1 MKISKG
7 RQTENIKLVIYGP
20 EGVGKTTFANKFPA
34 PLNLDIEDGSKQ
46 LDVERVDDIINYDD
60 VIETIKWLITN
71 KHEYKTLII
80 DTADWLE
87 KLCDEKIC
95 TENDITSIEAMGY
108 GQGYGERRTIFGRLL
123 TLINVLKSKMN
134 VIFLAHSKVER
145 IDPPQNSSLPYDHI
159 SLKCSK
165 QVAPLLKEWC
175 DALLFMTF
183 DDKVEVDKQKRAKAI
198 GGNERI
204 MYTQHTAFCD
214 AKNRFGLDPLIY
226 ADYSFF
232 EPFVNSQ
239 IQNEGIG
246 VPVQPATPI
255 QEGTNPLEEYDED
268 NEIPGLSSVV
278 ADTKLVILKLN
289 DNPQIAEE
297 LATKYFCQFGWIKE
311 GQIWRDASEDN
322 MKLVLARSDSFI
334 QSVQKKEA
342 ADGTN
347 VQ

>member
-7 RQTENIKLVIYGP
+7 KQKENIKLVIYGP
-20 EGVGKTTFANKFPA
+20 EGVGKTTFANLFPA
-34 PLNLDIEDGSKQ
+34 PLNIDIEDGSKQ
-46 LDVERVDDIINYDD
+46 LDVERVEDIKTFDD
-60 VIETIKWLITN
+60 VTATIRWLLEN

-95 TENDITSIEAMGY
+95 ADNDITSIEAMGY

-123 TLINVLKSKMN
+123 SLINLLKSKMN
-134 VIFLAHSKVER
+134 IIFLAHSKVER

-159 SLKCSK
+159 SMKCSK

-226 ADYSFF
+226 ADYAFF
-232 EPFVNSQ
+232 APFVNSE
-239 IQNEGIG
+239 IQTSEPG
-246 VPVQPATPI
+246 VPVSNDFS
-255 QEGTNPLEEYDED
+255 ESEEED
-268 NEIPGLSSVV
+268 EIPGLSSTLSEVRKVV
-278 ADTKLVILKLN
+278 ARLHEQMEK
-289 DNPQIAEE
+289 AEA
-297 LATKYFCQFGWIKE
+297 LATKYFIKFGWIKD
-311 GQIWRDASEDN
+311 GQNWSDASEEN
-322 MKLVLARSDSFI
+322 MKMVLERSDAFVL
-334 QSVQKKEA
+334 SVQNKEKEDA
-342 ADGTN
+342 SKI
-347 VQ
+347 Q

>member
-7 RQTENIKLVIYGP
+7 KQKENIKLVIYGP
-20 EGVGKTTFANKFPA
+20 EGVGKTTFANLFPA
-34 PLNLDIEDGSKQ
+34 PLNIDIEDGSKQ
-46 LDVERVDDIINYDD
+46 LDVERVEDIKTFDD
-60 VIETIKWLITN
+60 VCETIKWLITN
-71 KHEYKTLII
+71 THNYKTLII

-95 TENDITSIEAMGY
+95 EENEITSIEAMGY

-159 SLKCSK
+159 SMKCSK

-183 DDKVEVDKQKRAKAI
+183 DDKVEVDKQKRVKAM

-232 EPFVNSQ
+232 EPFVNAQ
-239 IQNEGIG
+239 IQNKE
-246 VPVQPATPI
+246 VETVTPI
-255 QEGTNPLEEYDED
+255 PTAAPISNSEDED
-268 NEIPGLSSVV
+268 EEDEIPGLNEVLAETKKVV
-278 ADTKLVILKLN
+278 FRLHEQPEK
-289 DNPQIAEE
+289 AEE
-297 LATKYFCQFGWIKE
+297 LATKYFRQFTWIKD
-311 GQIWRDASEDN
+311 GQSWTDADESN
-322 MKLVLARSDSFI
+322 MKLVLQHPDRF
-334 QSVQKKEA
+334 VQAVKDKEGA
-342 ADGTN
+342 NATT
-347 VQ
+347 V